1 MFCGS
6 NYKNEKTKPLLHD
19 ANSKRGGVLM
29 HSKMLIAM
37 FEPIPTTLG
46 ASGSSKAEGKQ
57 KAKVSDV
64 GGWFYV
70 GSHNFSPAA
79 WGTLN
84 FKNKPPTLNV
94 SFARVD
100 SSDHQVNNYELGIML
115 PIRKLTSSFGN

>member
-6 NYKNEKTKPLLHD
+6 NYNNDKTKPLLHD

-29 HSKMLIAM
+29 HTKMLIAL
-37 FEPIPTTLG
+37 FEPLPNTLG
-46 ASGSSKAEGKQ
+46 ASGSSSKAEGKQ
-57 KAKVSDV
+57 KAKDSDV

-94 SFARVD
+94 S
-100 SSDHQVNNYELGIML
+100 
-115 PIRKLTSSFGN
+115 RKGTSRD

>member
-1 MFCGS
+1 MFCGT

-29 HSKMLIAM
+29 HTKMLIAL

-46 ASGSSKAEGKQ
+46 SSASSSKAEGKQ
-57 KAKVSDV
+57 KAKDNDV

-94 SFARVD
+94 SSRAVI
-100 SSDHQVNNYELGIML
+100 ELTADL
-115 PIRKLTSSFGN
+115 QL